1 MTRRCPDCEQF
12 RAPRT
17 LRQSGRDYC
26 PECGLILDDGGRP
39 DPPLYARA
47 GLEYS
52 ALGGGV

>member
-1 MTRRCPDCEQF
+1 MTRHCPDCEAMVGTA
-12 RAPRT
+12 R

-26 PECGLILDDGGRP
+26 AECGLILDDGRP

-47 GLEYS
+47 RLAYS